1 MSVTRNT
8 RNIAHTAYTHR
19 PVNGQYYRS
28 RSSLVAEHVVQ
39 CVKIAHDSV
48 CIYHCVEEM
57 CLLSGSILRHHHSP
71 VSMEMTLSS
80 LSS

>member
-48 CIYHCVEEM
+48 CIYLASRPAVRYLKERLVKFQC
-57 CLLSGSILRHHHSP
+57 STR
-71 VSMEMTLSS
+71 SS
-80 LSS
+80 

>member
-48 CIYHCVEEM
+48 CIYHCVEWKLHYVALKVIKM
-57 CLLSGSILRHHHSP
+57 Y
-71 VSMEMTLSS
+71 M
-80 LSS
+80 